1 MRTLRIIVGIL
12 FFCLNSP
19 LANGQNFEV
28 IPNEVTQVYTSL
40 NNAVFINDS
49 TGFAVGGYGFGSGV
63 IIKTTDYGQS
73 WTKTEVDH
81 DLFQVTFATDSIGYA
96 VGEHATI
103 MKTIDAGN
111 TWVYQNTSVVAAA
124 FQFRTV
130 VFLNPDTGFVGT
142 ANGPGFAFLTTYN
155 GGETWENGEP
165 GSVYGRSR
173 MQKIND
179 STVYALPNDINFFRT
194 TDFGHSWEAVPLP
207 HPEGRSRDMHFFDK
221 DTGIVAI
228 REFDSNC
235 GSNYYLSRTND
246 GGESWESQ
254 YYICENFS
262 SFAFPTRE
270 VGFAKGSYYINT
282 GIRNYWQSAD
292 GGNTW
297 EEREFPGVDSLFVSN
312 SFITCFAC
320 VDKDTCYMP
329 TNYGTIIKMTNAT
342 AGLTS
347 VKGDKSQDSNRILIF
362 PNPNN
367 GNFRIANWLE
377 KEEINEITIYS
388 IDGRKVYQLNPDLSE
403 NIEIS
408 APDLSIGVYML
419 VVRSRDNTYSGK
431 FVKH

>member
-1 MRTLRIIVGIL
+1 MWNLRIIAGIL
-12 FFCLNSP
+12 FFCLNSQ
-19 LANGQNFEV
+19 LVNGQNFEV
-28 IPNEVTQVYTSL
+28 IPNEVTHTYSTL
-40 NNAVFINDS
+40 RDAVFINDS
-49 TGFAVGGYGFGSGV
+49 TGFAVGGYGFGTGV
-63 IIKTTDYGQS
+63 IIKTTDYGHN
-73 WTKTEVDH
+73 WTKTEVDY
-81 DLFQVTFATDSIGYA
+81 DLFQVTFPTDSIGYA

-165 GSVYGRSR
+165 ETVSGRR
-173 MQKIND
+173 RLQKIND
-179 STVYALPNDINFFRT
+179 STVYALPNDINFYRT
-194 TDFGHSWEAVPLP
+194 TNSGQSWETVPLP
-207 HPEGRSRDMHFFDK
+207 YPEGRSRDMHFFDE
-221 DTGIVAI
+221 DTGIVSI
-228 REFDSNC
+228 REFDANC
-235 GSNYYLSRTND
+235 GSNYYMAQTND
-246 GGESWESQ
+246 GGATWESQ
-254 YYICENFS
+254 YFICESFG
-262 SFAFPTRE
+262 SFAFPTRNI
-270 VGFAKGSYYINT
+270 GFATGTYYSST
-282 GIRNYWQSAD
+282 GVRTYWSTTD
-292 GGNTW
+292 GGDTW
-297 EEREFPGVDSLFVSN
+297 DTREFPSGDSLFSN
-312 SFITCFAC
+312 GSSITCFAF

-329 TNYGTIIKMTNAT
+329 TNTGAIIKMTNAT

-347 VKGDKSQDSNRILIF
+347 VKGDKSQDSNRILIY

-408 APDLSIGVYML
+408 APDLTVGVYML
-419 VVRSRDNTYSGK
+419 VIQTDENSYFGK
-431 FVKH
+431 FVKQ